1 MLGIKYLEWN
11 YFDLKKIILIQ
22 RKKGKIFIISLKNK

>member
-11 YFDLKKIILIQ
+11 YFDLKKIILIKEK
-22 RKKGKIFIISLKNK
+22 REKYLKFH

>member
-22 RKKGKIFIISLKNK
+22 RKKGKNIYNFTEK

>member
-11 YFDLKKIILIQ
+11 YFDLKKIILILK
-22 RKKGKIFIISLKNK
+22 KKGKILKISLKNK